1 MRSLKKEG
9 KNPLRG
15 KKQCN
20 KAEGEG
26 FIITPQKLMRG
37 RN

>member
-15 KKQCN
+15 EKECN
-20 KAEGEG
+20 KAEGG
-26 FIITPQKLMRG
+26 FIITPQKLIRG